1 MKKELY
7 KETGYPGIKQRISD
21 NMYIVTI
28 DLGRQLRLN
37 KKTGLMEMKQAKT
50 TKHVTTLKEAKAL
63 LGKNNKEKK
72 ERKVTEVAEKVPF
85 IRALAEYTAH
95 YKENW
100 SDSYMMQKQSQ
111 AKRMQTYFG
120 NRDVK
125 SIDTLD
131 IEEFFK
137 WCRSPQPGFPQPL
150 SNNSIQKIRT
160 HLKDFWRYM
169 KKNQNRYGITENVV
183 LDADYGEV
191 QVFKGNI
198 LNAEQVNYMLQFAI
212 NYEADYSVW
221 SMIGFT
227 VLTGMRRGELCG
239 IKWRNI
245 DFENRL
251 IDVEYQRCQISTG
264 SIEKVPKKGND
275 DGHTREERKQRFS
288 EFLNRVNKAR
298 GKDGLEPL
306 PYVRLHD
313 MRHTFISLCL
323 NGGVNR
329 FQVSANCGHTYSG
342 EDNNTTVS
350 TYWHDDGNRS
360 EIIGLIN
367 QIIQVNIE

>member
-160 HLKDFWRYM
+160 HLYDLWKYM
-169 KKNQNRYGITENVV
+169 KKNQKKYGVRENVV
-183 LDADYGEV
+183 LDAEV
-191 QVFKGNI
+191 GDIKKFEATI
-198 LNAEQVNYMLQFAI
+198 LNAEQVY
-212 NYEADYSVW
+212 DSV
-221 SMIGFT
+221 
-227 VLTGMRRGELCG
+227 C
-239 IKWRNI
+239 
-245 DFENRL
+245 
-251 IDVEYQRCQISTG
+251 
-264 SIEKVPKKGND
+264 
-275 DGHTREERKQRFS
+275 
-288 EFLNRVNKAR
+288 
-298 GKDGLEPL
+298 
-306 PYVRLHD
+306 
-313 MRHTFISLCL
+313 
-323 NGGVNR
+323 
-329 FQVSANCGHTYSG
+329 
-342 EDNNTTVS
+342 
-350 TYWHDDGNRS
+350 
-360 EIIGLIN
+360 N
-367 QIIQVNIE
+367 QQ